1 MSHFVLSSLSRC
13 LDTLILL
20 AVVQSFSAHKLQF
33 RLVVT
38 PDKLVEEPDSVD
50 VIVKPESFVHGVEV
64 EALFAIHRS
73 ESEDVSGEIPVIPAI
88 KVFSRLARK
97 R

>member
-1 MSHFVLSSLSRC
+1 
-13 LDTLILL
+13 
-20 AVVQSFSAHKLQF
+20 
-33 RLVVT
+33 
-38 PDKLVEEPDSVD
+38 VEEPDSVD